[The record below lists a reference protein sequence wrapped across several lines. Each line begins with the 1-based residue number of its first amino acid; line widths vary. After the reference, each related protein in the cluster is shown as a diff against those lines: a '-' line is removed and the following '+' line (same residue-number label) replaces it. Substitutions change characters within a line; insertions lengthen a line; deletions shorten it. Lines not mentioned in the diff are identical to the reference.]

1 LIQLFLI
8 AARNLRRS
16 WFRTIFTVAGATV
29 ALIAFIML
37 RTILWAWTVGQE
49 YASQDRLGTRHK
61 VSFIMQ
67 LPKRYITDLREV
79 PGVKDASYANW
90 FGARI
95 PNKPDEF
102 FANLAV
108 DPPSF
113 LRVMDEIQ
121 LTEEE
126 KARWLSDKR
135 GAVVGKN
142 LANKM
147 GWKVGQ
153 KVTLEGTIYPGDW
166 EFMIDGLYTAAR
178 KSVDQNQFLFHW
190 DYMNDSL
197 NPDRKDQ
204 IGWIMTRI
212 DDPSRSGD
220 ISAAIDQTFDSRDI
234 QTVTMSERNM
244 QASFMA
250 MFSAILTVLDV
261 VSIIILGIMLLIL
274 GNTIAMGVR
283 ERTRE
288 YAVLRAIG
296 FEPWH
301 VRFFVIAEA
310 MTLGLVS
317 GAVGV
322 GLAYPFINNVVG
334 RGIEENM
341 GAWFPYFR
349 IQPATAG
356 LAVLIAILL
365 ATLASLLPSIQAG
378 RVSVTDALRR
388 VG

>member
-1 LIQLFLI
+1 MIQLFLI

-16 WFRTIFTVAGATV
+16 WFRTLFTVAGAAV

-37 RTILWAWTVGQE
+37 RTVLWAWQVGAE
-49 YASQDRLGTRHK
+49 YAAQDRLGTRHK
-61 VSFIMQ
+61 VSFVMQ
-67 LPKRYITDLREV
+67 LPKRYIQDVRQV
-79 PGVKDASYANW
+79 PGVKQACFANW

-95 PNKPDEF
+95 PGKPDEF
-102 FANLAV
+102 FANMAV
-108 DPPSF
+108 EDLEYFKVIDELSVPESEKTAWMQDKKGAIVG
-113 LRVMDEIQ
+113 RV
-121 LTEEE
+121 
-126 KARWLSDKR
+126 
-135 GAVVGKN
+135 

-153 KVTLEGTIYPGDW
+153 KVVLEGTIYPGDW
-166 EFMIDGLYTAAR
+166 EFTIDGIYSASR
-178 KSVDQNQFLFHW
+178 KSQDESQFLFHW
-190 DYMNDSL
+190 DYMNDAL
-197 NPDRKDQ
+197 PADRKDQ

-212 DDPSRSGD
+212 SDTGQSGN
-220 ISAAIDQTFDSRDI
+220 ISAAIDRLFDERDT

-244 QASFMA
+244 QVSFLA
-250 MFSAILTVLDV
+250 GFSAILTALDI

-283 ERTRE
+283 ERTKE

-301 VRFFVIAEA
+301 IRFFVIGEA
-310 MTLGLVS
+310 VTLGVIS
-317 GAVGV
+317 GVAGV
-322 GLAYPFINNVVG
+322 GLAYPFVNRVVG
-334 RGIEENM
+334 RALEEQM

-349 IQPATAG
+349 VEPATAA
-356 LAVLIAILL
+356 LAVVIAIFLST
-365 ATLASLLPSIQAG
+365 AASLIPSIQAG